1 MAVLASLAT
10 LLAAGCSD
18 DEAADDGGTIRP
30 LETAGESASGAGSG
44 SASGSA
50 SASASGTA
58 SGSASGTA
66 SGSGSASASG
76 TAASGTA
83 PSGTA
88 PSGTAASGS
97 ESATVDTSVTVD
109 DPLVEEAA
117 MQYTEYVRGQTDL
130 IVSDAK
136 VFTDAVRANDIDAA
150 KAAYAPSRQAWERIE
165 PIASLVEDID
175 VAVDARCDDFESD
188 DDPAWTG
195 WHKLEYLVYDVGDI
209 GPESGATELAD
220 QLDADLATLQ
230 DTMTSTD
237 IPAAAIPVGAS
248 ELIEEVSGGKLTGE
262 EDRYSGTDLWDIA
275 ANLDGSHAAFETL
288 EGAVEAKDTELVERI
303 EAGFEDADE
312 LIEKYEDGDGY
323 QSFDEL
329 TEEDSDAFK
338 TTLGSLADDL
348 ALVSGV
354 LGLE

>member
-1 MAVLASLAT
+1 MAPPQRHRAEWHGVERHS
-10 LLAAGCSD
+10 GQRERIGD
-18 DEAADDGGTIRP
+18 GHHGGHERDGGRP
-30 LETAGESASGAGSG
+30 AR
-44 SASGSA
+44 
-50 SASASGTA
+50 
-58 SGSASGTA
+58 
-66 SGSGSASASG
+66 
-76 TAASGTA
+76 
-83 PSGTA
+83 
-88 PSGTAASGS
+88 
-97 ESATVDTSVTVD
+97 
-109 DPLVEEAA
+109 
-117 MQYTEYVRGQTDL
+117 RGGR
-130 IVSDAK
+130 
-136 VFTDAVRANDIDAA
+136 DAVHGVRPWPDGPHRQRREGVHRRRARQRHRRREGGVR
-150 KAAYAPSRQAWERIE
+150 PSRQAWERIE
-165 PIASLVEDID
+165 PIAGLVEDID
-175 VAVDARCDDFESD
+175 VAVDARVDDFESE

-230 DTMTSTD
+230 ETMTSTD

-275 ANLDGSHAAFETL
+275 ANVDGSHAAFETL
-288 EGAVEAKDTELVERI
+288 EGAVEAKDPELVERI

-338 TTLGSLADDL
+338 TTLGSLAEDL

>member
-1 MAVLASLAT
+1 
-10 LLAAGCSD
+10 
-18 DEAADDGGTIRP
+18 
-30 LETAGESASGAGSG
+30 
-44 SASGSA
+44 
-50 SASASGTA
+50 SGTA
-58 SGSASGTA
+58 S
-66 SGSGSASASG
+66 SG
-76 TAASGTA
+76 TAA
-83 PSGTA
+83 
-88 PSGTAASGS
+88 SGTAASGS
-97 ESATVDTSVTVD
+97 ESATGITVDTSVTVD

-165 PIASLVEDID
+165 PIAGLVEDID
-175 VAVDARCDDFESD
+175 VAVDARVDDFESE

-230 DTMTSTD
+230 ETMASTD

-275 ANLDGSHAAFETL
+275 ANLEGSEAAFETL
-288 EGAVEAKDTELVERI
+288 EGAVEAKDPELVERI
-303 EAGFEDADE
+303 EAGFEDADD
-312 LIEKYEDGDGY
+312 LIEKYEDGEGY
-323 QSFDEL
+323 QPFDEL
-329 TEEDSDAFK
+329 TEADSDAFK
-338 TTLGSLADDL
+338 TTLGALAEDL
-348 ALVSGV
+348 ALVAGV

>member
-1 MAVLASLAT
+1 
-10 LLAAGCSD
+10 
-18 DEAADDGGTIRP
+18 
-30 LETAGESASGAGSG
+30 
-44 SASGSA
+44 
-50 SASASGTA
+50 
-58 SGSASGTA
+58 
-66 SGSGSASASG
+66 
-76 TAASGTA
+76 
-83 PSGTA
+83 
-88 PSGTAASGS
+88 
-97 ESATVDTSVTVD
+97 VDTSVTVD

-130 IVSDAK
+130 IVSDAT
-136 VFTDAVRANDIDAA
+136 VFTDAVRANDIEAA

-165 PIASLVEDID
+165 PIAGLVEDID
-175 VAVDARCDDFESD
+175 VAVDARVDDFENE

-220 QLDADLATLQ
+220 QLDADLATLRE
-230 DTMTSTD
+230 TMSTTD
-237 IPAAAIPVGAS
+237 IPASAIPVGAS

-275 ANLDGSHAAFETL
+275 ANLDGSQAAFETL
-288 EGAVEAKDTELVERI
+288 EAAVEAKDPDLVERI
-303 EAGFEDADE
+303 EAGFEDADA
-312 LIEKYEDGDGY
+312 LIETYEDGDGY
-323 QSFDEL
+323 KPFDEL

-338 TTLGSLADDL
+338 TTLGSLAEDL